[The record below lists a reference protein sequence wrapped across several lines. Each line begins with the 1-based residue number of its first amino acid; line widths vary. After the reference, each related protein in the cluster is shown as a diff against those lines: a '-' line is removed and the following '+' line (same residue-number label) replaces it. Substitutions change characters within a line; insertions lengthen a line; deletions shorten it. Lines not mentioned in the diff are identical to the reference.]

1 MRDVD
6 VGSFVTSRAGHD
18 YGRHYVIIRTDGEYL
33 YLVDGDIRK
42 LGNPKRKN
50 TKHVNLLAVH
60 DDTLSEKIKSMTVN
74 NEDIKRTIKMLRD
87 KNY

>member
-33 YLVDGDIRK
+33 YLVDVI
-42 LGNPKRKN
+42 LGN
-50 TKHVNLLAVH
+50 
-60 DDTLSEKIKSMTVN
+60 
-74 NEDIKRTIKMLRD
+74 
-87 KNY
+87 